1 MIDASLPLLQT
12 KLYRPRVLRGLVARP
27 HLWALLNRGLDKPLT
42 LICAGPG
49 FGKTTLVTSWLEE
62 LAAHTDAAAPIPVAW
77 LALDENDNDL
87 VAFLRYFVAALQ
99 TAIPDACSETAA
111 LLQSSRQ
118 SSTAL
123 FTTTLIN
130 DLARLPRRTI
140 LVLDDYS
147 ALQSAEVNDLLVA
160 LVHNWPPPLHLVLV
174 TRHNP
179 PLPLPTLRARGA
191 ITELRTQQLRFSLAE
206 TTAYLEQA
214 LEMPVDEATVDALE
228 QRAEGWIAGL
238 KLATLSLDT
247 GTSTAT
253 LVAAL
258 ANPDVNVTEYL
269 TDEVLSR
276 QPPAVQAF
284 LLQTSVL
291 DHFCASLCTA
301 VIGELAPGW
310 DAAACIQWL
319 VRTNLFIITL
329 DNQNEWY
336 RYHHLFR
343 DMLRQHARTALTADQ
358 VLTLRRRAA
367 AWFAA
372 RRLVDEALHYALATG
387 DLELTVRLI
396 EAGLPDALN
405 REDRLTLERWL
416 SLLPATAMEHEP
428 VLLMLKVWALQFS
441 WQLGA
446 QSRLLSQIEAL
457 IDRADSDVQQVDA
470 YELVRTQIT
479 VLRGQEAYFCNQ
491 PQLASAYLTAAFA
504 RLPETWTYLRGGTL
518 LYLAMSMQASGQA
531 GAAERLLR
539 EQYERHSNRAD
550 GFTLR
555 LQSALCFNYLA
566 QGKLEQTRQ
575 TAHEMLHLAVGQPL
589 LTMQSFALYFLG
601 LVHYQW
607 NDLAIAERYLTMLLD
622 HRHVAVMVVVR
633 DGLLQLALT
642 HQVCGRAPE
651 AAHIVDLL
659 GELEMEQ
666 SGREEDATRAMRA
679 WLRYRQGDLAGAARW
694 ADAFD
699 LPVADQPLI
708 WQSDPHLAKAL
719 ILIARQGGADLVA
732 ACDILDSLYA
742 VAERTGNTR
751 SKIQIQAMRALAL
764 DQQGTPAA
772 AEAALREAV
781 ELGRPGGF
789 VRVFVDLGPPMHALL
804 ARLAQQG
811 VAVQPLLAAFAAEP
825 DENRARETGGMAPA
839 APSGRGSLLETPSLV
854 KLLTAREREVLA
866 LLREPLSN
874 KEIARRLNVSTV
886 TVKRHT
892 ANIYGKLGVNSRW
905 DAVAKAAAL
914 QQGLTT

>member
-62 LAAHTDAAAPIPVAW
+62 LAAHTGAVAPIPVAW

-147 ALQSAEVNDLLVA
+147 ALKSAEVNDLLVA

-336 RYHHLFR
+336 R
-343 DMLRQHARTALTADQ
+343 
-358 VLTLRRRAA
+358 
-367 AWFAA
+367 
-372 RRLVDEALHYALATG
+372 
-387 DLELTVRLI
+387 
-396 EAGLPDALN
+396 
-405 REDRLTLERWL
+405 
-416 SLLPATAMEHEP
+416 
-428 VLLMLKVWALQFS
+428 
-441 WQLGA
+441 
-446 QSRLLSQIEAL
+446 
-457 IDRADSDVQQVDA
+457 
-470 YELVRTQIT
+470 
-479 VLRGQEAYFCNQ
+479 
-491 PQLASAYLTAAFA
+491 
-504 RLPETWTYLRGGTL
+504 
-518 LYLAMSMQASGQA
+518 
-531 GAAERLLR
+531 
-539 EQYERHSNRAD
+539 
-550 GFTLR
+550 
-555 LQSALCFNYLA
+555 
-566 QGKLEQTRQ
+566 
-575 TAHEMLHLAVGQPL
+575 
-589 LTMQSFALYFLG
+589 
-601 LVHYQW
+601 
-607 NDLAIAERYLTMLLD
+607 
-622 HRHVAVMVVVR
+622 
-633 DGLLQLALT
+633 
-642 HQVCGRAPE
+642 
-651 AAHIVDLL
+651 
-659 GELEMEQ
+659 
-666 SGREEDATRAMRA
+666 
-679 WLRYRQGDLAGAARW
+679 
-694 ADAFD
+694 
-699 LPVADQPLI
+699 
-708 WQSDPHLAKAL
+708 
-719 ILIARQGGADLVA
+719 
-732 ACDILDSLYA
+732 
-742 VAERTGNTR
+742 
-751 SKIQIQAMRALAL
+751 
-764 DQQGTPAA
+764 
-772 AEAALREAV
+772 
-781 ELGRPGGF
+781 
-789 VRVFVDLGPPMHALL
+789 
-804 ARLAQQG
+804 
-811 VAVQPLLAAFAAEP
+811 
-825 DENRARETGGMAPA
+825 
-839 APSGRGSLLETPSLV
+839 
-854 KLLTAREREVLA
+854 
-866 LLREPLSN
+866 
-874 KEIARRLNVSTV
+874 
-886 TVKRHT
+886 
-892 ANIYGKLGVNSRW
+892 
-905 DAVAKAAAL
+905 
-914 QQGLTT
+914 